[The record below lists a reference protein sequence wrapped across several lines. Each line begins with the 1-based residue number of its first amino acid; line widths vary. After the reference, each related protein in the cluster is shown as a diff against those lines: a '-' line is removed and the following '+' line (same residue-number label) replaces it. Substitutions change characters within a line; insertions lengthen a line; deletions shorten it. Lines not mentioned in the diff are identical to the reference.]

1 MLCSLTLDI
10 RAMLTVAILPNF
22 INEQKIY
29 SYCFLT
35 EQIFITYLDYEY
47 GIYHNLIIFL
57 SFYIFDSQNKN
68 TKQLTLFYIPLL
80 IYAFET
86 QTAIYIYTY
95 IVISSVYIALLIIE
109 QEKQVMYL
117 RYILVVVGLFIAEQW
132 YYKLLLLI
140 FLVDTEMNVNIKLF
154 VQVFVGKQV
163 FDLFV
168 CYTPLITHQLFQYK
182 YDVCNFNS
190 TLCLLSVVTLVVTLH
205 IHQENLIFS
214 RLMQI
219 YVRNEQIMQL
229 LSLPIWPALFYYDR
243 SADNLILALINIVQ
257 ILKQFQQQVEE

>member
-1 MLCSLTLDI
+1 
-10 RAMLTVAILPNF
+10 MLTVPILPNF
-22 INEQKIY
+22 INDQKIY
-29 SYCFLT
+29 SYYFHHISGLR
-35 EQIFITYLDYEY
+35 IRNLY
-47 GIYHNLIIFL
+47 NLIIFL

-95 IVISSVYIALLIIE
+95 ILCLQFR

-132 YYKLLLLI
+132 YSNLLIRYYKLLLLI